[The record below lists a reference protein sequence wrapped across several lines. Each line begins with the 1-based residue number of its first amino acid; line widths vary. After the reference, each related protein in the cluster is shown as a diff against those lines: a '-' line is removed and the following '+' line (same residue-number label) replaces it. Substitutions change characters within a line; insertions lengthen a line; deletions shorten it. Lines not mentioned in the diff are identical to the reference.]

1 MCSTKPMNNPNKNK
15 FDTKFFENVA
25 PIKLTEG
32 RQMTLHTESWGL
44 LTEYELESVK
54 ITSTKGKVHSC
65 ATIRISD
72 RSGQVTCAVRGP
84 SVGLLFDLSPEEWS
98 DVEKLCKPDQQ
109 LFYRYFNKGLNTN
122 FRYEQR
128 LFYNFCMCNKSSD
141 VLVAV
146 FRRCVNMRNKDR
158 GDAFLDIIELKKCN
172 NNLLDLYIIY
182 LKEYCNVEP

>member
-1 MCSTKPMNNPNKNK
+1 MNYTNKNK
-15 FDTKFFENVA
+15 LNNKFFENVA

-32 RQMTLHTESWGL
+32 TRLKLHTDGWGL

-54 ITSTKGKVHSC
+54 ITSTKGNVHSC

-84 SVGLLFDLSPEEWS
+84 SVGLLFGLSPREWS
-98 DVEKLCKPDQQ
+98 NVEKLCKPDQQ
-109 LFYRYFNKGLNTN
+109 LFYRYFKKGLNTN
-122 FRYEQR
+122 FRFEQR
-128 LFYNFCMCNKSSD
+128 LFYNFCMCNQKTD
-141 VLVAV
+141 VLLAI

-158 GDAFLDIIELKKCN
+158 DDAFLDIIELKKCN

-182 LKEYCNVEP
+182 LRQKCNVGA